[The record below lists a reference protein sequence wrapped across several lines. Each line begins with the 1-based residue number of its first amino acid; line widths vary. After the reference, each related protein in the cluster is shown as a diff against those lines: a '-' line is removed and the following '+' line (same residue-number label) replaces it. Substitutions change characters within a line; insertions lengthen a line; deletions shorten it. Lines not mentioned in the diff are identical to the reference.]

1 MPASYETMDGVGVV
15 KLQGTLMVTEA
26 DSFRQ
31 SFNQWFSQSG
41 CQQVVVDMAKLEQ
54 LDSAGLGTLV
64 AAAQQVRERGGD
76 LKFAA
81 LQKRPR
87 LVFEITR
94 SYKLFDIFDT
104 VDVALKAARK

>member
-1 MPASYETMDGVGVV
+1 MSASYEVVDGVGIV
-15 KLQGTLMVTEA
+15 KIQGALMVTDAEA
-26 DSFRQ
+26 FRQ
-31 SFNQWFSQSG
+31 SFGQWFPQSNVR
-41 CQQVVVDMAKLEQ
+41 QVVVDMGKLEQ
-54 LDSAGLGTLV
+54 LDSAGLGALV

-94 SYKLFDIFDT
+94 SYKLFDILDT
-104 VDVALKAARK
+104 VEEAIKAAK

>member
-1 MPASYETMDGVGVV
+1 MSVSYEVMEGVGVV
-15 KLQGTLMVTEA
+15 NVQGSLMVTDA
-26 DSFRQ
+26 DTFRQ
-31 SFNQWFSQSG
+31 SFTQWFQNSNLPR
-41 CQQVVVDMAKLEQ
+41 VVVNMGKLEQ
-54 LDSAGLGTLV
+54 LDSAGLGALV

-76 LKFAA
+76 LTFAA

-104 VDVALKAARK
+104 VAEAVKAAK

>member
-1 MPASYETMDGVGVV
+1 MSTSYEMVNGVGVAKV
-15 KLQGTLMVTEA
+15 QGTLMVTDAE
-26 DSFRQ
+26 SFRQ
-31 SFNQWFSQSG
+31 TFGQWFSHAG
-41 CQQVVVDMAKLEQ
+41 CRIVVVDMSQLEQ
-54 LDSAGLGTLV
+54 LDSAGLGALV
-64 AAAQQVRERGGD
+64 AAAQQVREKGGD

-104 VDVALKAARK
+104 LEEALKSAK

>member
-1 MPASYETMDGVGVV
+1 MSVSYENVNGVGVV
-15 KLQGTLMVTEA
+15 KLQGTLMVTDAE
-26 DSFRQ
+26 SFRQ
-31 SFNQWFSQSG
+31 TFTQWFGHAG
-41 CQQVVVDMAKLEQ
+41 CRQVVVNMEHLEQ
-54 LDSAGLGTLV
+54 LDSAGLGALV
-64 AAAQQVRERGGD
+64 AAAQQVREKGGD

-104 VDVALKAARK
+104 VAEAVKAAK